1 MGSNCVPNLTEKLNC
16 SGTSPGGSGPNGFDC
31 GCDPEDVAFKN
42 IVGYGKAKCTK
53 PGKKSG
59 KKSIWTL
66 TCGKKPIHVNF
77 CAPHASFCSIIFQ
90 IIMDKAKLTS
100 KWAKS
105 AVSNKSM
112 IALNINL
119 IHICPIIYKFFVITS

>member
-1 MGSNCVPNLTEKLNC
+1 MSAYCVPNLTEKLNC
-16 SGTSPGGSGPNGFDC
+16 SGTSPGGSGSNELDS

-77 CAPHASFCSIIFQ
+77 CIPHASFCSIIFQ
-90 IIMDKAKLTS
+90 IIMDKVKQTL
-100 KWAKS
+100 KWAKN

-119 IHICPIIYKFFVITS
+119 IHIFYLITS